1 MKFERMLV
9 NISDVFAA
17 VDAIVPKIPHYLQF
31 RQWLKVSIYA
41 GPVLNPGGILFGCKG
56 KINLTAL
63 TDGNF
68 AVSVEI

>member
-1 MKFERMLV
+1 MVR
-9 NISDVFAA
+9 
-17 VDAIVPKIPHYLQF
+17 PLQF
-31 RQWLKVSIYA
+31 RHWLKVSIYA

>member
-9 NISDVFAA
+9 NNVFAA
-17 VDAIVPKIPHYLQF
+17 VDAIVPKIPHYLHF
-31 RQWLKVSIYA
+31 RHWRKVSIYA
-41 GPVLNPGGILFGCKG
+41 GPVLNPGGILFGCNG

-68 AVSVEI
+68 AVSAEI